1 MLEYLV
7 FGISFFYIY
16 ISIYYTFRIPT
27 VNSLLKQTPP
37 SCFSEVKGVEIIGVS
52 CQLCRQRSR
61 QLGSA
66 RIGSALSVNI

>member
-16 ISIYYTFRIPT
+16 IYILYIQNTYCKFIIEA
-27 VNSLLKQTPP
+27 NPP